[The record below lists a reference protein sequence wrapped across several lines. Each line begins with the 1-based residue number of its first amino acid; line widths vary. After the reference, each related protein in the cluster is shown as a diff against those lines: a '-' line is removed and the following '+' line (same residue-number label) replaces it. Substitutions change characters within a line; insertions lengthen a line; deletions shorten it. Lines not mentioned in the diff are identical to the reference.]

1 MSTLIA
7 QHSAAMKQS
16 PEKSTYHHGNLRAA
30 LLDTAWALVQAKGL
44 DGLTLRAVAEEL
56 GVSRSAIYRHYSS
69 KDELLGEIIM
79 QGFEQLR
86 HATREAAEQRQDNCP
101 LDQLHHMG
109 LAYIR
114 FAVERPALYDLMFHP
129 ELVGRSGECVKQAS
143 LRSYEVLTG
152 MLELCQQAK
161 QIKPGDAHRQAFAI
175 WASLHGLI
183 TLCRG
188 RPPHAVPEATLE
200 GGFEMLMEH
209 FMAGLATQSDW
220 RAVMRGELVDDTP
233 PTRRA

>member
-7 QHSAAMKQS
+7 QHSSVMKPTS
-16 PEKSTYHHGNLRAA
+16 EKPTYHHGNLHAA
-30 LLDTAWALVQAKGL
+30 LRDTAWSIIQAKGL
-44 DGLTLRAVAEEL
+44 DGLTLRAVAERL

-69 KDELLGEIIM
+69 KDELLGEIMM

-86 HATREAAEQRQDNCP
+86 QTTTQAATQRRDNCP
-101 LDQLHHMG
+101 LGQLHNMG

-114 FAVERPALYDLMFHP
+114 FAVERAALYDLMFHP
-129 ELVGRSGECVKQAS
+129 DLVGRSSESVKQAS
-143 LRSYEVLTG
+143 QRSYDVLTD
-152 MLELCQQAK
+152 MLELCQQAD

-209 FMAGLATQSDW
+209 FMAGLAIQPDW
-220 RAVMRGELVDDTP
+220 RALMHDESIDDTTP
-233 PTRRA
+233 KPGD